1 MNSASAATANRPE
14 ALIGPTEAE
23 QSIPKR
29 FAQMVARHANRMAV
43 SANRTEWTYAE
54 LDQRSNALAGQ
65 ILDRVNAKSEPVVLL
80 MQHGAPLIAAIL
92 GVLKAGKIYLALD
105 PSDSNDRLAA
115 ILADSDPQLLITDQ
129 TNSSL
134 AGSLAAGQ
142 LPVLRVLDHL
152 AASSSETNLPEVS
165 AKTGAW
171 LMYTSGTTGVPKGVW
186 QNHNGIVHDTD
197 VYCELIQLTPQ
208 DRLSLLTSCS
218 FAASSTAM
226 FAALLN
232 GATLCPFHVRSQG
245 VERLAT
251 WLRERG
257 ITIYHSVPT
266 VFRQL
271 TRATSDNG
279 LFANL
284 RLIRL
289 GGEPVFRGD
298 VEVFRQRC
306 PDDCRLMN
314 ALASTETGL
323 ICGAMI
329 DKHTVLPNVRVP
341 VGRAVRDVDVFLA
354 NDQGHVVE
362 NSCDGRIA
370 VRSAYLRQGYWRRPD
385 ETFEK
390 FRIDPRAPDTRI
402 FITNDLGRFLPDGN
416 LEHLGR
422 ADRVVKIQGLRID
435 LAETEGE
442 LRATGLFQDAV
453 VIASE
458 DVSHGCR
465 LVTYVVPHPQA
476 DCSSHACRQA
486 LQQLLPLWSRLV
498 VLQELPRLVNGKI
511 DRDYLSRK
519 AAESNKDSSFGYSQ
533 HAFSKVE
540 IKIDATAQ
548 SFTQSE
554 TLLSRL
560 QRQLRLHVARPA
572 LKNASDTWSY
582 GELDAVSA
590 RCAAGLQKLQGQ
602 YENPIAPVALLM
614 QHDLPLIATII
625 GVLRSGSFYVALN
638 PSHPS
643 QRLRQIIEELRPC
656 AVIADTAHFAMT
668 RGIGL
673 SDKNILS
680 FEKISTSSGSLSTR
694 PPCQKD
700 LLGVFYTSGSAGTP
714 KPVFYTHESALHE
727 ANNYTRSL
735 RISAQDR
742 VALLS
747 PCSAGASV
755 SSLFGALLNGA
766 SLFPFNPALEGLHKL
781 RSWIETEGI
790 TVYHSVPSLFRRF
803 AQNLPADHII
813 PSIRAIKLGGESVFA
828 SDLELFHEHFQRDA
842 ILVNGLG
849 MTEANGN
856 VAHFLVSHETRVS
869 TLTVPVGRPLPGFEI
884 KVFDENQREVGAD
897 ETGEIAVRGQHISSY
912 SATNNDFGNI
922 PRSEN
927 GWFRTGDLGR
937 WDKEGNLIHLGRK
950 DKQLKSRGL
959 WLNPAEIESTLM
971 RVPGVREVATIAV
984 DRGEGMRSLTAFLSW
999 KTAPWPEQSLRLE
1012 LQKRLPPHSVP
1023 NRFFTLKELPLLA
1036 SGKIDRVTLACKAA
1050 DLMQLGNSK
1059 ADPDDALELQL
1070 VRIWEKVLT
1079 VEAVATTDNFFAL
1092 GGDSLA
1098 TATMLAAVEKFCGV
1112 DLPASSLLEATT
1124 VQKLADLIRSG
1135 GLGETD
1141 LRLVGLRLRGNKP
1154 PLYCVPGAGG
1164 NALHFRIFARYLTDD
1179 QPAFAFQQ
1187 QGLDGRSPCLRSVE
1201 EMAESYINTMRLNQP
1216 HGPYYLCGNSFGG
1229 VVAFEMARRLVA
1241 EGEEVGFLGLFDSYG
1256 GEYPKRRKSLALR
1269 KRLKLAVV
1277 RFLPHGWY
1285 KFTFGALKAGLQEQM
1300 KRWLV
1305 RRMIALDELMK
1316 FRALRRPLKLRILY
1330 IQEVS
1335 FAARRRYKLMP
1346 FSGRIDLFRAEHQPP
1361 RDLFEEDPLLGWS
1374 GMAAAGI
1381 EVHQLPGDHI
1391 MYLAEAEIAAV
1402 AATQLEACL
1411 EQARGK
1417 GR

>member
-1 MNSASAATANRPE
+1 VPGA
-14 ALIGPTEAE
+14 
-23 QSIPKR
+23 
-29 FAQMVARHANRMAV
+29 
-43 SANRTEWTYAE
+43 EWTYAE
-54 LDQRSNALAGQ
+54 LNQRANLIAGEM
-65 ILDRVNAKSEPVVLL
+65 LNRLGERSEPVALL
-80 MQHGAPLIAAIL
+80 MQHDAGLIAAIL
-92 GVLKAGKIYLALD
+92 AVLKAGKIYLSLD
-105 PSDSNDRLAA
+105 PSNSLERLAA
-115 ILADSDPQLLITDQ
+115 LLADSHARLLIADQ
-129 TNSSL
+129 MNAALTNSL
-134 AGSLAAGQ
+134 ATEQ
-142 LPVLRVLDHL
+142 LSILPIGDDFTT
-152 AASSSETNLPEVS
+152 SSTRTNFSAVSPE
-165 AKTGAW
+165 AGAW
-171 LMYTSGTTGVPKGVW
+171 LMYTSGSTGTPKGVW
-186 QNHNGIVHDTD
+186 QNHRGIVHDAD
-197 VYCELIQLTPQ
+197 VYRDLIQLTPD

-218 FAASSTAM
+218 FAASSAAL
-226 FAALLN
+226 FATLLN

-245 VERLAT
+245 IERLAS
-251 WLRERG
+251 WLREQN

-266 VFRQL
+266 VFRHL
-271 TRATSDNG
+271 ARATNDNRV
-279 LFANL
+279 FASL
-284 RLIRL
+284 RLVRL
-289 GGEPVFRGD
+289 GGEPMLRGD
-298 VEVFRQRC
+298 VEVFQQRC

-314 ALASTETGL
+314 GLSSTETGL
-323 ICGAMI
+323 ICAAMI
-329 DKHTVLPNVRVP
+329 DKHTVLPNGRVP
-341 VGRAVRDVDVFLA
+341 VGRAVRDVEVFLV
-354 NDQGHVVE
+354 NDQSQPVE
-362 NSCDGRIA
+362 DGCEGRIA
-370 VRSAYLRQGYWRRPD
+370 VRSAYLRQGYWLCPD
-385 ETFEK
+385 ATAEK
-390 FRIDPRAPDTRI
+390 FRIDPHAPDTRI
-402 FITNDLGRFLPDGN
+402 FTTNDLGRFLPDGN

-422 ADRVVKIQGLRID
+422 VDEVVKIRGLRVD
-435 LAETEGE
+435 LAEVE
-442 LRATGLFQDAV
+442 ATLNATDLVEEAV
-453 VIASE
+453 VTAVQDPS
-458 DVSHGCR
+458 DGYR
-465 LVTYVVPHPQA
+465 LVTFIVSRGKT
-476 DCSSHACRQA
+476 DSSSHACRQA
-486 LQQLLPLWSRLV
+486 LRQLLPLPGRLV
-498 VLQELPRLVNGKI
+498 VLQELPLLASGKI
-511 DRDYLSRK
+511 DRLYLSK
-519 AAESNKDSSFGYSQ
+519 EAVESNTSSSFGYSQ
-533 HAFSKVE
+533 HAFPKVP
-540 IKIDATAQ
+540 IKIDSAAK
-548 SFTQSE
+548 SSTQSE

-560 QRQLRLHVARPA
+560 QRQLGLHVARPA

-582 GELDAVSA
+582 GELDEVSA
-590 RCAAGLQKLQGQ
+590 RCAAGLQELQGQ

-614 QHDLPLIATII
+614 KHDLPLVATII
-625 GVLRSGSFYVALN
+625 GVLRSGGFYVALN

-643 QRLRQIIEELRPC
+643 QRLRQIIEELRPY
-656 AVIADTAHFAMT
+656 ALIADTAHLATT
-668 RGIGL
+668 RGLGL

-680 FEKISTSSGSLSTR
+680 FEKISTSSGSFSTR
-694 PPCQKD
+694 PPCQED
-700 LLGVFYTSGSAGTP
+700 LFGVFYTSGSAGTP

-727 ANNYTRSL
+727 ANNYARSL

-781 RSWIETEGI
+781 QSWIETEGI

-849 MTEANGN
+849 VTEANGN

-869 TLTVPVGRPLPGFEI
+869 TPTVPVGLPLPGFEI
-884 KVFDENQREVGAD
+884 KVLDENQREVGTN
-897 ETGEIAVRGQHISSY
+897 ETGEIAVRGRYISFY
-912 SATNNDFGNI
+912 SAANNDLGNI
-922 PRSEN
+922 PKSKN

-950 DKQLKSRGL
+950 DNQLKSRGL
-959 WLNPAEIESTLM
+959 WLNPAEIESALM

-984 DRGEGMRSLTAFLSW
+984 DRGEGMKSLTAFLSW

-1012 LQKRLPPHSVP
+1012 LQKQLPPHSVP

-1036 SGKIDRVTLACKAA
+1036 SGKIDRLTLARKAA

-1059 ADPDDALELQL
+1059 PDPDDALELQL
-1070 VRIWEKVLT
+1070 VRIWEKVLA
-1079 VEAVATTDNFFAL
+1079 VEAVATTDDFFAL

-1098 TATMLAAVEKFCGV
+1098 TATMLAAVEKFCGI

-1141 LRLVGLRLRGNKP
+1141 LRLVALRLRGNKP

-1164 NALHFRIFARYLTDD
+1164 NALHFRIFARYLRDD
-1179 QPAFAFQQ
+1179 QPAFAFQP
-1187 QGLDGRSPCLRSVE
+1187 QGLDGRPPCLRSVE

-1277 RFLPHGWY
+1277 RFLPHAWY
-1285 KFTFGALKAGLQEQM
+1285 KFTLGALKAGLQEQM

-1316 FRALRRPLKLRILY
+1316 FRALRRPFNLRILY
-1330 IQEVS
+1330 IQEVC

-1346 FSGRIDLFRAEHQPP
+1346 FSGRVDLFRAEHQPP
-1361 RDLFEEDPLLGWS
+1361 SDLFEEDPLLGWS
-1374 GMAAAGI
+1374 GMAAGGI
-1381 EVHQLPGDHI
+1381 EVHRLPGDHI
-1391 MYLAEAEIAAV
+1391 MYLGEAEIAAV

-1411 EQARGK
+1411 EQASGK